1 MENQQSKNLDQSE
14 NYAANPRKFG
24 EAIKVC
30 FQKYADFNGRASR
43 SEYWYFQLFF
53 YIVYFG
59 TIILVVAFYFFA
71 PLISALLAVLYIIFS
86 FAVFLPALAVTV
98 RRLHDIGQ
106 SGLWLLLIYPLCL
119 ILVGSIWLLAWLV
132 MPSDL
137 HDNGY

>member
-30 FQKYADFNGRASR
+30 FQKYVDFNGRASR
-43 SEYWYFQLFF
+43 SEYWYFQLF
-53 YIVYFG
+53 YLIVYIG
-59 TIILVVAFYFFA
+59 TIIIGAAFAEVAPFISISVYVIYFIFIFA
-71 PLISALLAVLYIIFS
+71 F
-86 FAVFLPALAVTV
+86 FLPALAVTV
-98 RRLHDIGQ
+98 RRFHDIGQ

-132 MPSDL
+132 MTSDL